1 MALVHYD
8 EGLTMRE
15 ARALY
20 FEVNRFGA
28 DGGYGDAWVDFK
40 LGPLPVPFPNTRAR
54 VRAVRYHDLH
64 HVLTGYDTNAI
75 GEFEISAWELG
86 AGCKG
91 FVAAWQLN
99 LGGLFAGLLSAPRR
113 TVRAFFRGRRSESL
127 YGRPFEELLDR
138 EVGELRREM
147 RVDERSSTTGSRPAA
162 LDVLW
167 LALASLAGLVVGVLG
182 FATVLFVAPIGIV
195 NLALRRHR
203 ARSAAEAGA

>member
-1 MALVHYD
+1 MALVQYD

-15 ARALY
+15 ARAIY
-20 FEVNRFGA
+20 FEVNGFGA

-64 HVLTGYDTNAI
+64 HVLTGYDTNTI

-99 LGGLFAGLLSAPRR
+99 LGGLFGGLLSAPRR
-113 TVRAFFRGRRSESL
+113 TVRAFLRGRRSESL
-127 YGRPFEELLDR
+127 YGQPFEALLDR
-138 EVGELRREM
+138 TVGDLRREM
-147 RVDERSSTTGSRPAA
+147 RADAPSSGPTVSDA
-162 LDVLW
+162 LW
-167 LALASLAGLVVGVLG
+167 LALAALGGLAGAAVGLALALVVTPLG
-182 FATVLFVAPIGIV
+182 LAS
-195 NLALRRHR
+195 LALRRHR
-203 ARSAAEAGA
+203 ARRAAGAEA